1 MNREL
6 DPQIFGLGQN
16 LATNGPSRAT
26 PASTP
31 SAIPGGASR
40 ASLSSREMAGLAS
53 GAYAPAAPP
62 ATQPSHPV
70 PYPPLDLKVLEAQMS
85 QSRQMLAQF
94 DRRLEQ
100 MQARFNELSR
110 DTQGRLDRY
119 GHQLLRLEDGISR
132 LTEDTSQRF
141 AQVVAK
147 VNERKVQDSKVQE
160 MLDRHN
166 ILVRNFE
173 NRLSALQKLTSDQ
186 EQALLS
192 AHAALEDARAELAR
206 LKRIDR

>member
-1 MNREL
+1 VNREL
-6 DPQIFGLGQN
+6 DPQIFGPGQN
-16 LATNGPSRAT
+16 LSSSLSPN
-26 PASTP
+26 ASTG
-31 SAIPGGASR
+31 SGAPNAGSR
-40 ASLSSREMAGLAS
+40 VSVTSREAAGFAP
-53 GAYAPAAPP
+53 GAYAPT
-62 ATQPSHPV
+62 TQPSTQPSRPV

-85 QSRQMLAQF
+85 QMRQMTAQF

-100 MQARFNELSR
+100 LQARFNELSR

-132 LTEDTSQRF
+132 LTEDTAQRF
-141 AQVVAK
+141 AQVVGK
-147 VNERKVQDSKVQE
+147 VNERKLQDSKVQE

-173 NRLSALQKLTSDQ
+173 NRLAALQKLTSDQ

-206 LKRIDR
+206 LKRI

>member
-16 LATNGPSRAT
+16 LVQNGAGSSLPQATGSGGSGRVT
-26 PASTP
+26 AS
-31 SAIPGGASR
+31 A
-40 ASLSSREMAGLAS
+40 REMAGLTA
-53 GAYAPAAPP
+53 GAYAPTSPP
-62 ATQPSHPV
+62 ATQPSRPV

-85 QSRQMLAQF
+85 QMRQMMAQF

-100 MQARFNELSR
+100 LQARFNELSR

-147 VNERKVQDSKVQE
+147 VNERKLQDSKVQE

-173 NRLSALQKLTSDQ
+173 NRLSAMQKLTSDQ

-206 LKRIDR
+206 LKRI